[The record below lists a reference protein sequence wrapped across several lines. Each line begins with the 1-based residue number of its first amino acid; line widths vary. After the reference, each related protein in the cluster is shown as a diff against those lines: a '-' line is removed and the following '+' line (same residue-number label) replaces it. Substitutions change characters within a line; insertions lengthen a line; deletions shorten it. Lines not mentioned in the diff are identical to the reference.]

1 MNSNPVSDGN
11 GEVDRRAV
19 QTLEE
24 NPSSRV
30 PVHSEPGTGRR
41 VTIAASLV
49 VVALVAIYVFGLV
62 SRHRSEAKLATDAQE
77 AADEPQAV
85 EVAQIRRAE
94 PKRILTLPGDATA
107 LNETTIYART
117 NGYIS
122 KWLVDIGDP
131 VKHGQTLAIIETP
144 ELDEQLNAARARVLQ
159 SKSEASLAAAAA
171 KFADVTY
178 QRFQGARRRRRF

>member
-1 MNSNPVSDGN
+1 M
-11 GEVDRRAV
+11 
-19 QTLEE
+19 
-24 NPSSRV
+24 
-30 PVHSEPGTGRR
+30 
-41 VTIAASLV
+41 
-49 VVALVAIYVFGLV
+49 AIYVFGLV
-62 SRHRSEAKLATDAQE
+62 SHIEAKQSSRLPRAE

-85 EVAQIRRAE
+85 EVALNPPRHE

-178 QRFQGARRRRRF
+178 QRFQGGAPEGVVSEQERDEKKAALDTSNAEVAAANA